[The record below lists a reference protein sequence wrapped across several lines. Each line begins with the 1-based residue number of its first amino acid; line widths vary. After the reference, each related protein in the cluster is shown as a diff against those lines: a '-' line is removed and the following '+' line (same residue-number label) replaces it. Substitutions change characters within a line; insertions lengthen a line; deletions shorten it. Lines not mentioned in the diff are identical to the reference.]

1 MSADLLASKTTIIMN
16 GTVEPPT
23 RRPLPRSAN
32 SSASP
37 DRLRTAKGQRPGSS
51 DSDTSA
57 GSNATSLSV
66 AKRSPY
72 NAQLPTFTNLER
84 GNNSNTSL
92 TNYTRPSA
100 QYMPHG
106 DSGSTA
112 RRSSPLA
119 PAAEFQKHRPRQHSQ
134 GFFEPSLPSASLSDH
149 SHMAGLTASQIAAQ
163 AAFQHQNAA
172 HMRRR
177 SQTVPDTQAEAGPVR
192 RTSKGA
198 ISPLQTGQ
206 EDGSTGAPTEPQYRN
221 GLVGNNASATAA
233 SSAFTRSMT
242 HLTATSP
249 VEGPEKES
257 KKGLKGLRGLRPK
270 HIGIS
275 RDKDKEARDKPLP
288 SPNKLPGTSGLSHV
302 MNASTTSLADTLS
315 SNNSSMYNLNNGS
328 TSTMVSVPGLD
339 RGVSYEKEKTHKHH
353 GLRQKLKMKDKDD
366 HHNLPLSSANSN
378 SRPLDA
384 NNPTSLYSFAPP
396 SPGPTSGFAKSVSGL
411 DLRHAGRALREKK
424 KEERA
429 NASNLNLE
437 PISSRGETEGDFA
450 GLGLGTTL
458 SNHSAAGSYMST
470 TPHANDP
477 ALREILSG
485 FGLHNMTV
493 DDAWDFLKAKILVIF
508 EGEDV
513 RIAVEDLNRLVIIHV
528 QKCVHRHA
536 PSIIIEDLNELFQTG
551 FLSLNHTLRAVPDE
565 RLVPHLV
572 NMWLFVFGKVLPYMQ
587 AVFLPLDH
595 EFKGRGSVLTTPQAA
610 AEFWGVLPN
619 SDHGGALSSSP
630 PTDGRDGITAAGDE
644 LEVRRTLLI
653 SFRDTVILPRYNV
666 LKATFSR
673 LSLESIDASL
683 AALAA
688 SSNAASTGDRPGTA
702 QSLDP
707 NFASYSSQSSTLL
720 GALSSAGRSRAT
732 SNVSNPAQEVAFE
745 SFSSPP
751 AARPSDS
758 SSAQVTE
765 TVGRMLQCVSVLASV
780 QSGDE
785 AQGKVEELAKELKL
799 NWLGRGRTGR
809 NRRGFVG
816 TRVARPMTLR
826 SVETVRE
833 REGSPTPTPTRAG
846 TVNNKDRER
855 EEKRKSM
862 L

>member
-1 MSADLLASKTTIIMN
+1 MS
-16 GTVEPPT
+16 GTMEPPP

-32 SSASP
+32 SSTSP
-37 DRLRTAKGQRPGSS
+37 DRVRAAKGQRPGSS

-57 GSNATSLSV
+57 GSNGTTLSI

-84 GNNSNTSL
+84 GNSSNTSL
-92 TNYTRPSA
+92 PNYTRPSA
-100 QYMPHG
+100 QYMPQG

-119 PAAEFQKHRPRQHSQ
+119 PSAEFQKHRPRQHSQ

-149 SHMAGLTASQIAAQ
+149 SHMPGLTASQIAAQ

-172 HMRRR
+172 HIRRR
-177 SQTVPDTQAEAGPVR
+177 SQTVPETQVEAGQGR
-192 RTSKGA
+192 RTSKGS
-198 ISPLQTGQ
+198 ITPLQTGQ
-206 EDGSTGAPTEPQYRN
+206 EDNSHGGPIEPQYRN

-275 RDKDKEARDKPLP
+275 RDKDKEAKDKPLP
-288 SPNKLPGTSGLSHV
+288 SPNKFPGTSGLSNV

-328 TSTMVSVPGLD
+328 TTTMVSGPTLD

-384 NNPTSLYSFAPP
+384 NNPTSLYSFAPA

-429 NASNLNLE
+429 NASNVNLE
-437 PISSRGETEGDFA
+437 PINSRGETEGEFL
-450 GLGLGTTL
+450 GLGLGTSL
-458 SNHSAAGSYMST
+458 SSHSAAGSYMSA

-485 FGLHNMTV
+485 FGLHNMTA

-513 RIAVEDLNRLVIIHV
+513 RIAVEDLNRLVVIHI
-528 QKCVHRHA
+528 QKCVQRHA
-536 PSIIIEDLNELFQTG
+536 PSVIIEDLNELFQTG
-551 FLSLNHTLRAVPDE
+551 FLSLNHTLRAVLDE

-595 EFKGRGSVLTTPQAA
+595 EFKGRGSILSTPQAA

-653 SFRDTVILPRYNV
+653 AFRDTVILPRYNV

-688 SSNAASTGDRPGTA
+688 SSSTANTGDRPGTA

-751 AARPSDS
+751 TARPSDS

-785 AQGKVEELAKELKL
+785 AQRKVEELAKELKL

-855 EEKRKSM
+855 EEKRRSM

>member
-1 MSADLLASKTTIIMN
+1 M
-16 GTVEPPT
+16 EPPP

-37 DRLRTAKGQRPGSS
+37 DPLRAAKGHRPGSS

-57 GSNATSLSV
+57 SSNNTSLSI

-72 NAQLPTFTNLER
+72 NAQLPNFTNLER

-100 QYMPHG
+100 QYKPHG
-106 DSGSTA
+106 DTGSTA
-112 RRSSPLA
+112 RKSSPLA
-119 PAAEFQKHRPRQHSQ
+119 PSAEFQKHRPRQHSQ

-163 AAFQHQNAA
+163 AAFQHQNAE
-172 HMRRR
+172 HIRRR
-177 SQTVPDTQAEAGPVR
+177 SQTLPDAQTEAGQAR
-192 RTSKGA
+192 RTSKSA
-198 ISPLQTGQ
+198 VPPPLRTGQ
-206 EDGSTGAPTEPQYRN
+206 EDGSNGSPTEHQYRN

-275 RDKDKEARDKPLP
+275 RDKDKEAKDKPLP

-302 MNASTTSLADTLS
+302 MNASSTSLADTLS
-315 SNNSSMYNLNNGS
+315 SNNSSMYNLSNGLTNN
-328 TSTMVSVPGLD
+328 MVPAPTID

-384 NNPTSLYSFAPP
+384 NNPISLYSFAPA
-396 SPGPTSGFAKSVSGL
+396 SPGPASGFAKSVSGL

-429 NASNLNLE
+429 NAGNLE
-437 PISSRGETEGDFA
+437 PINSRGETEGDFA
-450 GLGLGTTL
+450 GPGLGSSL
-458 SNHSAAGSYMST
+458 SSHTAVGSYIST

-477 ALREILSG
+477 ALKEILSG
-485 FGLHNMTV
+485 FGLHNMTA
-493 DDAWDFLKAKILVIF
+493 DDAWDFLKAKILVVF

-513 RIAVEDLNRLVIIHV
+513 RIAVEDLNRLVAIHI
-528 QKCVHRHA
+528 QKCVQRHA
-536 PSIIIEDLNELFQTG
+536 PSIIIEDVNELFQTG

-595 EFKGRGSVLTTPQAA
+595 EFKGHGNILTTPQAA

-630 PTDGRDGITAAGDE
+630 PTDGQNGVTAAGDE

-683 AALAA
+683 ATLATNGGNSA
-688 SSNAASTGDRPGTA
+688 NSSDRPGTA

-720 GALSSAGRSRAT
+720 GALSSTGRSRAT

-751 AARPSDS
+751 TARPSDS

-785 AQGKVEELAKELKL
+785 AQGKIEELAKELKL

-826 SVETVRE
+826 SVDTVRE

>member
-1 MSADLLASKTTIIMN
+1 MT
-16 GTVEPPT
+16 
-23 RRPLPRSAN
+23 
-32 SSASP
+32 
-37 DRLRTAKGQRPGSS
+37 
-51 DSDTSA
+51 
-57 GSNATSLSV
+57 
-66 AKRSPY
+66 
-72 NAQLPTFTNLER
+72 
-84 GNNSNTSL
+84 
-92 TNYTRPSA
+92 
-100 QYMPHG
+100 
-106 DSGSTA
+106 
-112 RRSSPLA
+112 
-119 PAAEFQKHRPRQHSQ
+119 
-134 GFFEPSLPSASLSDH
+134 
-149 SHMAGLTASQIAAQ
+149 GLTASQIAAQ
-163 AAFQHQNAA
+163 AAFQHQNSA
-172 HMRRR
+172 HIRRH
-177 SQTVPDTQAEAGPVR
+177 SQTGPDAQAETGQAR
-192 RTSKGA
+192 RTSKGT
-198 ISPLQTGQ
+198 IPPLQTGQ
-206 EDGSTGAPTEPQYRN
+206 GDGLHGAPPEPQYRN

-233 SSAFTRSMT
+233 NSAFTRSMT
-242 HLTATSP
+242 SSTPTSP

-275 RDKDKEARDKPLP
+275 RDKDKETKDKPLP
-288 SPNKLPGTSGLSHV
+288 SPNKLPGSSGLSHV
-302 MNASTTSLADTLS
+302 MNASTTSLAGTLS
-315 SNNSSMYNLNNGS
+315 SNNSSMYNLTNGS
-328 TSTMVSVPGLD
+328 TSNMVPIPVLD
-339 RGVSYEKEKTHKHH
+339 RGPSYEKDKTHKHH

-378 SRPLDA
+378 SRPLDV
-384 NNPTSLYSFAPP
+384 NNPTSLYSFAPA
-396 SPGPTSGFAKSVSGL
+396 SPGPSSGFAKSVSGL

-429 NASNLNLE
+429 NASNLNLD
-437 PISSRGETEGDFA
+437 PINSRGETEGDFT
-450 GLGLGTTL
+450 GLGPGSSL
-458 SNHSAAGSYMST
+458 SSHSAAGSYVGT
-470 TPHANDP
+470 TTHTNDL
-477 ALREILSG
+477 ALKDVLSG
-485 FGLHNMTV
+485 FGLHNMTA
-493 DDAWDFLKAKILVIF
+493 DDAWDFLKVKILVIF
-508 EGEDV
+508 GGEDV
-513 RIAVEDLNRLVIIHV
+513 RIAVEDLNRLVVIHV
-528 QKCVHRHA
+528 QKCVQRHA
-536 PSIIIEDLNELFQTG
+536 PTVIIEDLNELFRTG
-551 FLSLNHTLRAVPDE
+551 FLSLNDTLRAVPDE

-610 AEFWGVLPN
+610 GEFWGVLPT
-619 SDHGGALSSSP
+619 SDQGGALSSSP
-630 PTDGRDGITAAGDE
+630 PTDSQDGMTAAGDQ

-653 SFRDTVILPRYNV
+653 SFRDTVILPRYSI

-688 SSNAASTGDRPGTA
+688 TSSTANTDDRPGTA

-707 NFASYSSQSSTLL
+707 KFASYSSQSSTLL

-751 AARPSDS
+751 TARPSDS

-780 QSGDE
+780 QSEDE
-785 AQGKVEELAKELKL
+785 AQAKVEELAKELKL

-833 REGSPTPTPTRAG
+833 RDGSPTPTPTRAG
-846 TVNNKDRER
+846 TVSNRDRER
-855 EEKRKSM
+855 EEKRRSM